1 MEKAQ
6 LSDNPAS
13 TKQLHGTS
21 TPHMHL
27 IKTSRIFLQQISK
40 QKRDIWTRYLI
51 KLTEVTRL
59 TANRHSHTFVVSQ
72 VCNL

>member
-21 TPHMHL
+21 TPHMHFNNKNITNIPPTNL
-27 IKTSRIFLQQISK
+27 KAKARYMDKVLNKT
-40 QKRDIWTRYLI
+40 
-51 KLTEVTRL
+51 
-59 TANRHSHTFVVSQ
+59 NRGY
-72 VCNL
+72 